1 MKGGIFMPYIIKEK
15 TYALLPCEE
24 GAKVIE
30 SSGTKIIEETPLDI
44 IAENCY
50 MTGSSLAGRQKGSA
64 YIIGTTYK
72 PPIVID
78 GKNPII
84 LIPTHS
90 VRQKCCIWVNF
101 HAILT
106 YYIKSEKVTIIEFK
120 NHKKIEINLSYS
132 MFDKQILRATRL
144 DFALRAHLNEK
155 FL

>member
-1 MKGGIFMPYIIKEK
+1 MKGGIFMPYLIKEK
-15 TYALLPCEE
+15 TYALVPCKD

-30 SSGTKIIEETPLDI
+30 SCGSKIIEKKTLDI
-44 IAENCY
+44 VEENCY
-50 MTGSSLAGRQKGSA
+50 LTGSSLEGRQKGSA
-64 YIIGTTYK
+64 YIIGTSYK

-90 VRQKCCIWVNF
+90 ARQKCCIWVNF

-106 YYIKSEKVTIIEFK
+106 YYTNTEKKTIIEFK

-144 DFALRAHLNEK
+144 DFALRAHLNKK